1 MNVLVSDLLANLP
14 GIRRVVAISDIGA
27 AVTVGRTSPNLEV
40 ERAVQGTV
48 LRPDCFQQD
57 FTESPLVTIDN
68 CPVTDAVEKITGRP
82 ARSFAAF
89 LAATAATDI

>member
-14 GIRRVVAISDIGA
+14 GIR
-27 AVTVGRTSPNLEV
+27 
-40 ERAVQGTV
+40 
-48 LRPDCFQQD
+48 
-57 FTESPLVTIDN
+57 PLVTIDN
-68 CPVTDAVEKITGRP
+68 SPVTDAVEKITGRP